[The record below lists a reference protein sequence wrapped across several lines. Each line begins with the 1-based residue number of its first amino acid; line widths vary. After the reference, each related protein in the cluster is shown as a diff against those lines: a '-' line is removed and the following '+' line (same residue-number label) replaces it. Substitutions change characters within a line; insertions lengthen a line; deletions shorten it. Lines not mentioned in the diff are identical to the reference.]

1 MKLIIRVLN
10 DITQRL
16 AGLTLWLEDSILG
29 IRQAVSY
36 ADAMEDDKRK
46 EVFLPFIPKLI

>member
-29 IRQAVSY
+29 IRQAAPY
-36 ADAMEDDKRK
+36 ADAMEDDKQK
-46 EVFLPFIPKLI
+46 EVFLPFIPKII